1 MTYRGFCANVAS
13 IVVAT
18 TITTEFKVKWFIF
31 TGIISMITFNAT
43 IHKFAK
49 QGEKTGW
56 TYIEISASQA
66 KKLKP
71 ETKVSFR
78 VKGTL
83 DAYAIQKTAL
93 LPMGDGKFI
102 MPLNAALRKGIGKK
116 EGEKLKVSLEA
127 DEREIELSRDLMK
140 CLKDDPQ
147 AMAFFKTLT
156 KGHQQY
162 FSKWIESAK
171 TTATK
176 TKRIVMALTA
186 FGKKQGYPEMMRENK
201 RNNF

>member
-1 MTYRGFCANVAS
+1 
-13 IVVAT
+13 
-18 TITTEFKVKWFIF
+18 
-31 TGIISMITFNAT
+31 MITFTA
-43 IHKFAK
+43 IIQKFAK

-56 TYIEISASQA
+56 TYIEISVSQA

-71 ETKVSFR
+71 DTKVSFR

-83 DAYAIQKTAL
+83 DSYSIQKTAL

-102 MPLNAALRKGIGKK
+102 MPLNATIRKGIGKK
-116 EGEKLKVSLEA
+116 HGEKLKVSIEA
-127 DEREIELSRDLMK
+127 DDREVELSRDLMK
-140 CLKDDPQ
+140 CLKEDPQ

-171 TTATK
+171 TTKTK
-176 TKRIVMALTA
+176 TNRIVMALVA
-186 FGKKQGYPEMMRENK
+186 FNKKQGYPEMMRAARLNPIE
-201 RNNF
+201 

>member
-1 MTYRGFCANVAS
+1 
-13 IVVAT
+13 
-18 TITTEFKVKWFIF
+18 
-31 TGIISMITFNAT
+31 MITFSTT
-43 IHKFAK
+43 IQRFDK

-56 TYIEISASQA
+56 TYIDISKTQA
-66 KKLKP
+66 QKLKP
-71 ETKVSFR
+71 DTKVSFR

-83 DAYAIQKTAL
+83 DSLAIQKTAL
-93 LPMGDGKFI
+93 LPMGDGNFI
-102 MPLNAALRKGIGKK
+102 MPLNAAIRKGIGKK
-116 EGEKLKVSLEA
+116 QGEKLKVSLEA
-127 DEREIELSRDLMK
+127 DERKIELSRDLMK
-140 CLKDDPQ
+140 CLRDDPQ

-186 FGKKQGYPEMMRENK
+186 FSKKQGYPEMIRANK
-201 RNNF
+201 NLR

>member
-1 MTYRGFCANVAS
+1 
-13 IVVAT
+13 
-18 TITTEFKVKWFIF
+18 
-31 TGIISMITFNAT
+31 MITFNT
-43 IHKFAK
+43 PILKFAK

-71 ETKVSFR
+71 NTKVSFR

-83 DAYAIQKTAL
+83 DSFPIQKTAL
-93 LPMGDGKFI
+93 IPMGEGKFI
-102 MPLNAALRKGIGKK
+102 MPLNASLRKGIGKK
-116 EGEKLKVSLEA
+116 DGEKLKVSIEV

-147 AMAFFKTLT
+147 AMTFFKTLT

-171 TTATK
+171 TSQTK

-186 FGKKQGYPEMMRENK
+186 FNKKQGYPEMMRENK
-201 RNNF
+201 RNAL

>member
-1 MTYRGFCANVAS
+1 
-13 IVVAT
+13 
-18 TITTEFKVKWFIF
+18 
-31 TGIISMITFNAT
+31 MITFTTT
-43 IHKFAK
+43 IHKFVS

-71 ETKVSFR
+71 NTKVSFR

-83 DAYAIQKTAL
+83 DSFGIQKTAL

-102 MPLNAALRKGIGKK
+102 MPLNAAIRKGIGKK
-116 EGEKLKVSLEA
+116 QGEKLKVALEV

-147 AMAFFKTLT
+147 AQSFFKTLT

-171 TTATK
+171 TPATK

-186 FGKKQGYPEMMRENK
+186 FTKKQGYPEMMRENK
-201 RNNF
+201 RNNP

>member
-1 MTYRGFCANVAS
+1 
-13 IVVAT
+13 
-18 TITTEFKVKWFIF
+18 
-31 TGIISMITFNAT
+31 MITFNTT
-43 IHKFAK
+43 IQKFAK

-66 KKLKP
+66 RKLKP

-83 DAYAIQKTAL
+83 DSFAIQKTAL
-93 LPMGDGKFI
+93 LPMGEGKFI
-102 MPLNAALRKGIGKK
+102 MPLNAAIRKGIGKK
-116 EGEKLKVSLEA
+116 EGEKLKISLEV
-127 DEREIELSRDLMK
+127 DEREIEISRDLLK

-147 AMAFFKTLT
+147 ALTFFKTLT

-162 FSKWIESAK
+162 FSKWIENAK
-171 TTATK
+171 TTQTK

-186 FGKKQGYPEMMRENK
+186 FSNKQGYPEMMRENK